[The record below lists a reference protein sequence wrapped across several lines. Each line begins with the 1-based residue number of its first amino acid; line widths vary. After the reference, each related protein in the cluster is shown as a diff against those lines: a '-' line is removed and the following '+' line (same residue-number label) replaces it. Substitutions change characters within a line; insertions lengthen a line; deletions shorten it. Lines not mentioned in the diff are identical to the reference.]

1 MAQHRLTETIS
12 RISAIE
18 MNSIK
23 DSVLAS
29 KKKKET
35 EAAYQRSK
43 MKQQK
48 GLCYVLIFFFFLQFL
63 IYIS

>member
-29 KKKKET
+29 KKKKEN

-48 GLCYVLIFFFFLQFL
+48 GE
-63 IYIS
+63 

>member
-1 MAQHRLTETIS
+1 MAQHRLTETIA

-29 KKKKET
+29 KKKKEN

-48 GLCYVLIFFFFLQFL
+48 GE
-63 IYIS
+63 